1 VDRERLYR
9 TEALILHRSDFGEAD
24 RLLHVYTPQ
33 HGRLRLLAKGVR
45 RPSSRKAGHV
55 EPFTHVSLLVA
66 RGQTLDIVS
75 QAETLEPF
83 RPLHENLDLASL
95 AYYVA
100 ELIAGFT
107 EERDENAPV
116 FDLALATFSR
126 LCETRE
132 PALVLRFFEVQMLGL
147 LGYQPQLHF
156 CVACKAQLEPVTN
169 YFGVASGGVL
179 CPRHGEGV
187 KSALPLALPTFKVL
201 RYMQTQPWEQ
211 VASLHLKA
219 ETQLDLE
226 SVLQRFIVYV
236 LERRLKSVEFI
247 HRLRRE
253 SRGSPPSSPRTARE
267 PRKDS
272 GSPLSLQGEGIP
284 PFPQAGGTPK

>member
-1 VDRERLYR
+1 MDRERLYR

-24 RLLHVYTPQ
+24 RLLNVFTPQ

-45 RPSSRKAGHV
+45 RLTSRKAGHV
-55 EPFTHVSLLVA
+55 EPFTHVNLLVA

-75 QAETLEPF
+75 QAEIVEPF
-83 RPLHENLDLASL
+83 RPLHENLELASL

-107 EERDENAPV
+107 EERDENAPL

-126 LCETRE
+126 LCEARE
-132 PALVLRFFEVQMLGL
+132 PALVLRFFEMRALGL
-147 LGYQPQLHF
+147 LGYQPQLYF
-156 CVACKAQLEPVTN
+156 CVACQAQLEPVIN
-169 YFGVASGGVL
+169 YFDPASGGML
-179 CPRHGEGV
+179 CPRHGESV
-187 KSALPLALPTFKVL
+187 KSASPLVLPTFKVL

-211 VASLHLKA
+211 VATLRLKP

-253 SRGSPPSSPRTARE
+253 SRGTAPLRT
-267 PRKDS
+267 S
-272 GSPLSLQGEGIP
+272 VSPLSRRDTDVRGEKQGTT
-284 PFPQAGGTPK
+284 AK